1 MKWETPKN
9 VTEIWSFL
17 RLVGYY
23 YRFVERF
30 SLIVSPLKKL
40 LQKKCSILV
49 VWSMSEKFWWI
60 EKQIDN
66 CSNINYSHSTEVFVV
81 YTDTSHQNLGCV
93 LMQHNK
99 VIAYASRQ
107 LRSYELS
114 YPVHDLEL
122 ATVVFALKFWRHY
135 LYGETFQIF
144 TDHKSLRYL
153 LSQKELN
160 IRQRR

>member
-1 MKWETPKN
+1 
-9 VTEIWSFL
+9 
-17 RLVGYY
+17 
-23 YRFVERF
+23 
-30 SLIVSPLKKL
+30 
-40 LQKKCSILV
+40 
-49 VWSMSEKFWWI
+49 
-60 EKQIDN
+60 
-66 CSNINYSHSTEVFVV
+66 
-81 YTDTSHQNLGCV
+81 
-93 LMQHNK
+93 MQHNK

-144 TDHKSLRYL
+144 TDHKSLRYF

-160 IRQRR
+160 MRQR